1 MEQQRYR
8 QLWDER
14 ETVVT
19 CLHSQIRQLQHDRD
33 DYYTKYQ
40 ELHVRIRLIYSCG
53 ICILIRLG
61 ANSAARL
68 NFVKLLIMHNSIC
81 VF

>member
-1 MEQQRYR
+1 MSLRESLHMEQQRYR

-14 ETVVT
+14 ETVVA

-40 ELHVRIRLIYSCG
+40 ELQVHIRTLQYTHTG
-53 ICILIRLG
+53 ICVGIHLG
-61 ANSAARL
+61 ANCLDS
-68 NFVKLLIMHNSIC
+68 
-81 VF
+81 